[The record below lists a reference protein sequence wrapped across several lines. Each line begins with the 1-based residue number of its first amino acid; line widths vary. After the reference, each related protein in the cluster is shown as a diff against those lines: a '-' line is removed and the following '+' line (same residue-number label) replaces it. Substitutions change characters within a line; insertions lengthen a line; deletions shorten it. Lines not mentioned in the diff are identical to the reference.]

1 MLSPDLLYL
10 SSDRQFVLFSVVA
23 LQEEIDVAKLRQLLA
38 FSEFKNYQPSESG
51 MQDAAT
57 ACNQLT
63 KARNKPQPGA
73 EPLQTTDA
81 QYSVIIVAK
90 RLPGQVSISLDKEMM
105 QAEALL
111 TAPFA
116 GAPVVLT
123 DIKTALERSGVVQG
137 HDQQAMSKLL
147 EAVGR
152 LPPGGEISGVVARG
166 VPAINGADSRFE
178 RLVELPTDRILRPQL
193 IEGSQDQVDLHDL
206 GEQVSVQKGTPIMR
220 RIAPENGIPG
230 FKVTGELIPAK
241 PGKVLPLQPGKGTE
255 IACSDPD
262 LLLAAQDGLPSVMPQ
277 GMQVD
282 DVMTIKQVDARHGHI
297 NFSGAVIITGNV
309 CEGMKV
315 KSGSSVMI
323 GGTVESAHIE
333 AALDVTVACGIIG
346 HSMANHL
353 DSCQV
358 HAGGTI
364 RAKFA
369 QNATLTAEKGV
380 EIASQLLLCHVQTPG
395 VVRVADSGGLRGTLL
410 GGDVQAGES
419 IVVVNLGGAADNTTH
434 VAIRGRYAELEELRQ
449 QLHLQMESLQTQH
462 QQLTEAGHKIAELPA
477 GNKRT
482 TLLIKWNAT
491 REQLMNDYAA
501 LQQEQLALRE
511 QKEQFIRQAK
521 IEVLKVLHEGVKL
534 EIAGM
539 MASSERDY
547 GPSTIRSKD
556 GKLVIEP
563 LLHLD
568 TKAHKAGGSKDPSLL
583 PDA

>member
-10 SSDRQFVLFSVVA
+10 SSDRQFVLFSVAA

-137 HDQQAMSKLL
+137 HDHQAMSTLL
-147 EAVGR
+147 AAVGR

-178 RLVELPTDRILRPQL
+178 RLVELPSDRILRPQL
-193 IEGSQDQVDLHDL
+193 IEGSQDQVDLRDL

-220 RIAPENGIPG
+220 RLPPEEGIPG
-230 FKVTGELIPAK
+230 FKVTGESIPAK

-255 IACSDPD
+255 IASADPD

-346 HSMANHL
+346 HPMANHL

-369 QNATLTAEKGV
+369 QNATLKAEKGV